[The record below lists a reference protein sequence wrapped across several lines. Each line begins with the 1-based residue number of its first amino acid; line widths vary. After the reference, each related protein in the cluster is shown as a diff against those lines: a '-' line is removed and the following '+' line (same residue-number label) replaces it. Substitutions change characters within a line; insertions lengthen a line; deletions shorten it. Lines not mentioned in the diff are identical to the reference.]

1 MGWVSASIEGHFGEE
16 VRSLVGVG
24 QGVGLRD
31 SGGDCAEGGKSKGGT
46 HSGSVKEEVERMN
59 RLIESK
65 SNECLEF
72 ERENDSPSVVK
83 KMPVEVMDE

>member
-1 MGWVSASIEGHFGEE
+1 
-16 VRSLVGVG
+16 
-24 QGVGLRD
+24 
-31 SGGDCAEGGKSKGGT
+31 
-46 HSGSVKEEVERMN
+46 VKEEVERMN